1 MSPTATISIGS
12 VISDVAMTVVSSS
25 TFRYVWDVDAG
36 GDLADAVYSATV
48 TGVSTDG
55 RSYAGTDSITFTLLS
70 PPSTPSS
77 GPDLDAGSDAGPSNT
92 DNLTNVTTPTFTG
105 TVSPSTG
112 TVYLYAE
119 KDGGSPSIV
128 ASVTTASDGSY
139 TISPT
144 SALTSGSYQFYVT
157 IENAAGDTSGNS
169 PPVNVTIQ
177 TSPQAPTV
185 PTLATVSDLGIS
197 TTDNITSDNTPTLTG
212 TASPNTVINIY
223 DDTNTFVVSSTSDS
237 SGNYSITIPDSE
249 SLSDSDNNDFYIE
262 LVDTFGNTAT
272 STLLDLTIDTAA
284 PSPSTSPV
292 ATDKKIAA
300 SSTTT
305 YTVSDI
311 AATDQVWLVPSTVSN
326 ADLKAYLVDPSSVT
340 HLPLTQ
346 PYKTNHRE

>member
-1 MSPTATISIGS
+1 MLNSSVVTITATFSSAMSPTATISIGS

-144 SALTSGSYQFYVT
+144 SALTSGSYAV
-157 IENAAGDTSGNS
+157 
-169 PPVNVTIQ
+169 
-177 TSPQAPTV
+177 
-185 PTLATVSDLGIS
+185 LC
-197 TTDNITSDNTPTLTG
+197 
-212 TASPNTVINIY
+212 
-223 DDTNTFVVSSTSDS
+223 
-237 SGNYSITIPDSE
+237 
-249 SLSDSDNNDFYIE
+249 
-262 LVDTFGNTAT
+262 
-272 STLLDLTIDTAA
+272 
-284 PSPSTSPV
+284 
-292 ATDKKIAA
+292 
-300 SSTTT
+300 
-305 YTVSDI
+305 
-311 AATDQVWLVPSTVSN
+311 
-326 ADLKAYLVDPSSVT
+326 
-340 HLPLTQ
+340 
-346 PYKTNHRE
+346 NH

>member
-1 MSPTATISIGS
+1 MGYLPCALCYLTDTDDDNYVLNSSVVTITATFSASMSPTATISIGS

-36 GDLADAVYSATV
+36 GGNLADGIYSATV

-77 GPDLDAGSDAGPSNT
+77 GPDLDSSSDAGPSNT

-128 ASVTTASDGSY
+128 VSVTTASDGSY

-144 SALTSGSYQFYVT
+144 SALTSGDYVFYVR

-262 LVDTFGNTAT
+262 LVDTFGNTAR
-272 STLLDLTIDTAA
+272 STLLDLTIDATAA
-284 PSPSTSPV
+284 PSPSTEPC
-292 ATDKKIAA
+292 
-300 SSTTT
+300 
-305 YTVSDI
+305 
-311 AATDQVWLVPSTVSN
+311 SN
-326 ADLKAYLVDPSSVT
+326 
-340 HLPLTQ
+340 
-346 PYKTNHRE
+346 R